1 MNLTKK
7 EMSMNPTI
15 EKQLDHRSIREF
27 KAEPF
32 PQEDFALLMQVAQ
45 RTATSSGL
53 QASSILRISDPELKV
68 KIAEICHQEYI
79 GRIPLL
85 LIFLVDQF
93 RNNEIAKEQGII
105 SDGAAGM
112 DSFFQSFTD
121 ASLMA
126 QNVVNAAEALNYGT
140 FYIGSIHNDPTAM
153 CALLKLPKLV
163 FPVVGLGIGVP
174 NQSPALKPRMNMDLR
189 VFDNTYTIFDNY
201 VNQMKEYDAQMQTYY
216 DLRDTNRR
224 LDSFT
229 LQVAKRIN
237 AHNPTRQ
244 ELLNIVRDQGFIFR
258 LK

>member
-1 MNLTKK
+1 
-7 EMSMNPTI
+7 MNPMI
-15 EKQLDHRSIREF
+15 QKQLNHRSIRVF
-27 KAEPF
+27 KDEPF
-32 PQEDFALLMQVAQ
+32 PQEDFETLMEVAK

-53 QASSILRISDPELKV
+53 QAASIIRITDPELK
-68 KIAEICHQEYI
+68 KQIADLCHQDYI

-85 LIFLVDQF
+85 LIFLVDQH
-93 RNNEIAKEQGII
+93 RNNEIALEQGII

-121 ASLMA
+121 ASIMA
-126 QNVVNAAEALNYGT
+126 QNVVNAAEALDYGT
-140 FYIGSIHNDPTAM
+140 FYIGSIHNDPSAM
-153 CALLKLPKLV
+153 CRLLNLPKLV
-163 FPVVGLGIGVP
+163 FPVVGVGIGLAD
-174 NQSPALKPRMNMDLR
+174 QAPALKPRMDNAMR
-189 VFDNTYTIFDNY
+189 VFDNHYVCFDDTIERLKD
-201 VNQMKEYDAQMQTYY
+201 YDAQMQTYY

-244 ELLNIVRDQGFIFR
+244 ELLNVVGDQGFNFR

>member
-1 MNLTKK
+1 
-7 EMSMNPTI
+7 MNPMI
-15 EKQLDHRSIREF
+15 QKQLNHRSIRVF
-27 KAEPF
+27 KDQPF
-32 PQEDFALLMQVAQ
+32 PQDDYETLMEVAR

-53 QASSILRISDPELKV
+53 QAASIIRISDPVLK
-68 KIAEICHQEYI
+68 KQIADLCHQDYI

-85 LIFLVDQF
+85 LIFVVDQY
-93 RNNEIAKEQGII
+93 RNNEIALEQGIV

-121 ASLMA
+121 ASIMA
-126 QNVVNAAEALNYGT
+126 QNVVNAAEALDYGT
-140 FYIGSIHNDPTAM
+140 FYIGSIHNDPSAM
-153 CALLKLPKLV
+153 CALLKLPNLV
-163 FPVVGLGIGVP
+163 FPVVGVGIGIP
-174 NQSPALKPRMNMDLR
+174 AQEPALKPRMDNALR
-189 VFDNTYTIFDNY
+189 VFENRYVCFDDTISRL
-201 VNQMKEYDAQMQTYY
+201 KEYDAQMQTYY

-244 ELLNIVRDQGFIFR
+244 ELLNVVRDQGFIFR

>member
-1 MNLTKK
+1 
-7 EMSMNPTI
+7 MNPMI
-15 EKQLDHRSIREF
+15 QKQLNHRSIRVF
-27 KAEPF
+27 KDQPF
-32 PQEDFALLMQVAQ
+32 PQEDYETLMEVAR

-53 QASSILRISDPELKV
+53 QAASIIRISDPELK
-68 KIAEICHQEYI
+68 KQIADLCHQDYI

-85 LIFLVDQF
+85 LIFVVDQY
-93 RNNEIAKEQGII
+93 RNNEIALEQGIV

-121 ASLMA
+121 ASIMA
-126 QNVVNAAEALNYGT
+126 QNVVNAAEALDYGT

-163 FPVVGLGIGVP
+163 FPVVGVGIGTP
-174 NQSPALKPRMNMDLR
+174 DQEPALKPRMDNALR
-189 VFDNTYTIFDNY
+189 VFENHYVCFDDTISRL
-201 VNQMKEYDAQMQTYY
+201 KEYDAQMQTYY

-244 ELLNIVRDQGFIFR
+244 ELLNVVRDQGFIFR

>member
-1 MNLTKK
+1 MN
-7 EMSMNPTI
+7 TI
-15 EKQLDHRSIREF
+15 EKILDHRSIREF
-27 KAEPF
+27 KNEPF
-32 PQEDFALLMQVAQ
+32 PQKDVEILMEVAR

-53 QASSILRISDPELKV
+53 QASSIIRVSDPELKK

-85 LIFLVDQF
+85 LIFLVDQY
-93 RNNEIAKEQGII
+93 RNNEIALEQGII

-121 ASLMA
+121 ASIMA

-153 CALLKLPKLV
+153 CALLNLPKLV

-174 NQSPALKPRMNMDLR
+174 NQNPDLKPRMAMSMR
-189 VFDNTYTIFDNY
+189 VFDDTYKTFDNT
-201 VNQMKEYDAQMQTYY
+201 VALLKDYDQEMQTYY

-244 ELLNIVRDQGFIFR
+244 ELLNVVRDQGFIFR

>member
-1 MNLTKK
+1 
-7 EMSMNPTI
+7 MNPMI
-15 EKQLDHRSIREF
+15 QKQLNHRSIRVF
-27 KAEPF
+27 KDQPF
-32 PQEDFALLMQVAQ
+32 PQDDYETLMEVAR

-53 QASSILRISDPELKV
+53 QAASIIRISDPELK
-68 KIAEICHQEYI
+68 KQIAELCHQDYI

-85 LIFLVDQF
+85 LIFVVDQY
-93 RNNEIAKEQGII
+93 RNNEIALEQGIV

-121 ASLMA
+121 ASIMA
-126 QNVVNAAEALNYGT
+126 QNVVNAAEALDYGT
-140 FYIGSIHNDPTAM
+140 FYIGSIHNDPSAM

-163 FPVVGLGIGVP
+163 FPVVGVGIGIP
-174 NQSPALKPRMNMDLR
+174 DQELALKPRMDNAMR
-189 VFDNTYTIFDNY
+189 VFDNHYVCFEDTITRLKD
-201 VNQMKEYDAQMQTYY
+201 YDAQMQTYY

-244 ELLNIVRDQGFIFR
+244 ELLNVVRDQGFIFR